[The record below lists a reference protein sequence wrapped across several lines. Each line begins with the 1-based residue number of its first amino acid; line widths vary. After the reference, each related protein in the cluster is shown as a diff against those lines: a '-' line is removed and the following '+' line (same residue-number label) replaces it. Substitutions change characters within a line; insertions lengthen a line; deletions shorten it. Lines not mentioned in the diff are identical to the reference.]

1 MRKLTNFVDQ
11 ELEEVIKTAFSN
23 IFRAKINS
31 KTIKTLL
38 EQFFMS
44 KLTYKERLI
53 HLQLLRLLIFWYP
66 KSLPVVFA
74 FLVQQEKPES
84 LSFEFWLNQIEEDLF
99 ISRFRDFVKIW
110 VPVDVNCPYCATKLL
125 FKHYKGKQRYC
136 VICRQMC

>member
-23 IFRAKINS
+23 IFRVKINS

-38 EQFFMS
+38 EQFLIS
-44 KLTYKERLI
+44 KLTHKERLI

-84 LSFEFWLNQIEEDLF
+84 LSFEF
-99 ISRFRDFVKIW
+99 
-110 VPVDVNCPYCATKLL
+110 
-125 FKHYKGKQRYC
+125 
-136 VICRQMC
+136 